1 MKPLTDL
8 HCHLLPGI
16 DDGAQT
22 LDDTRRL
29 LDAASEQ
36 GVSEIVFTP
45 HFYPERTDV
54 QTFLR
59 AREAALQAAG
69 PLLQTYDIRWRV
81 GAEIRITPFLA
92 DLPLEALAFSAT
104 RYLLLELD
112 FDHEPF
118 DVHGLIRRLREKGY
132 TPILAHV
139 ERYPYVERDP
149 ELLYAWVKA
158 GALAQMNAGAILHD
172 AGTKKRLE
180 QYCRRGLV
188 HVMASDAHSAAHRP
202 QNLADGYRVLPAALA
217 EQLQENARRIFAGEA
232 PERPMPELPK
242 RRFGLWA

>member
-22 LDDTRRL
+22 LQDTEAL
-29 LDAASEQ
+29 LDAAVEQ

-45 HFYPERTDV
+45 HFYPERMEA

-59 AREAALQAAG
+59 EREQALRRALPLVEARRIA
-69 PLLQTYDIRWRV
+69 YRV

-92 DLPLEALAFSAT
+92 ELPLEALAFSGT

-118 DVHGLIRRLREKGY
+118 DVRGVIQRLRERDY
-132 TPILAHV
+132 TPILAHI
-139 ERYPYVERDP
+139 ERYPYVQEDP

-158 GALAQMNAGAILHD
+158 GALAQVNAGPVLQD
-172 AGTKKRLE
+172 
-180 QYCRRGLV
+180 RRARHRIGQSVRSGLV

-202 QNLADGYRVLPAALA
+202 QNLAPAYQSLPDETAARLR
-217 EQLQENARRIFAGEA
+217 ENAARIFAGEPLA
-232 PERPMPELPK
+232 AGRPERPK
-242 RRFGLWA
+242 RRFGRWV